1 MRWALVVALLAS
13 AAGVACAEAAT
24 SAPSPATAPA
34 TLQALEGKMR
44 QLQVNSERF
53 SRVARGYITVANETN
68 GKVVGRVKHIPVNVQ
83 LTGESSL
90 TPQRSETFLGARHT
104 PMQIVIGSTVYSR
117 EGGRRRPWVRRHAEL
132 AQGLASYP
140 LHGDPEEVN
149 LGGTGSYAGLLN
161 LLATAVG
168 QISTSAPAAIES
180 QQTEGFSATVE
191 PLRLVKHLTQED
203 ESNLRRHP
211 IIEHLEIFLTEAG
224 LPIKV
229 VQTLDSAD
237 IHETTATQI
246 LAVNVPIEVKAP
258 PARETTGPVHRRRPT
273 LRAQEGHSRADG

>member
-13 AAGVACAEAAT
+13 VAGVACAEAAT
-24 SAPSPATAPA
+24 SAPNPAPATVPA

-53 SRVARGYITVANETN
+53 SQVARGYITVANESN
-68 GKVVGRVKHIPVNVQ
+68 GKVVGRVKHIPTNVQ
-83 LTGESSL
+83 LTGEASL

-104 PMQIVIGSTVYSR
+104 PTRVVVGSTVYSR
-117 EGGRRRPWVRRHAEL
+117 EGGRRRPWVRRHDAEL
-132 AQGLASYP
+132 AQGFASYP

-168 QISTSAPAAIES
+168 QISTGAPAAIEG

-211 IIEHLEIFLTEAG
+211 IIERLEVFLTEAG

-237 IHETTATQI
+237 IHETTTTQI
-246 LAVNVPIEVKAP
+246 LAVNVPIKVKAP
-258 PARETTGPVHRRRPT
+258 PARETTGARR
-273 LRAQEGHSRADG
+273 

>member
-1 MRWALVVALLAS
+1 MRWALVVALLVL
-13 AAGVACAEAAT
+13 AAGVAWAEAAT
-24 SAPSPATAPA
+24 SAPSPAPATAPA

-53 SRVARGYITVANETN
+53 SQVARGYITVANEAN
-68 GKVVGRVKHIPVNVQ
+68 GKVVGRVKHIPTNVR
-83 LTGESSL
+83 LTGEASL

-104 PMQIVIGSTVYSR
+104 PTRIVIGSTVYSR
-117 EGGRRRPWVRRHAEL
+117 EGGKRRLWVRLHEPGL
-132 AQGLASYP
+132 AQSFASYP
-140 LHGDPEEVN
+140 LHGDPQEVN

-168 QISTSAPAAIES
+168 QISAGAPAVIEG
-180 QQTEGFSATVE
+180 QQTEVFSATVE

-211 IIEHLEIFLTEAG
+211 VVERLEVFLTEAG

-237 IHETTATQI
+237 IHETTTTQI
-246 LAVNVPIEVKAP
+246 LAVNVPIKVKAP
-258 PARETTGPVHRRRPT
+258 PARETTAPPRRRGSA
-273 LRAQEGHSRADG
+273 LRNQH